1 MYMRYL
7 SVTIPSW
14 ASAILATPLQGPDG
28 QTIELSKAPNL
39 TTLDLLLPSNASIQD
54 LNASSGNGLD
64 IRCDGARYGFNPSL
78 SDCEGARSYIPPD
91 SEQYVFGE
99 RHTGLPTSTFPLP
112 YIIMGDKAECFFQA
126 MLIGGSAT
134 ARASL
139 SQIRNA
145 ASALFLTCA
154 SNDPSQGGI
163 VSNIGGDNNIAVVM
177 GVFEPKVQCRGNFD
191 TSLSCRDILAD
202 MPATTELE
210 VFGPHDAP
218 FVKEMLPLEVASAD
232 NQCILRLFSTGRS
245 DVVAWYRIWEAVE
258 ATFAMCGRFL
268 EGGVIG
274 DLVGQQGNVFLTLGA
289 RSPTVSTGNWSDD
302 ATA

>member
-78 SDCEGARSYIPPD
+78 SDCEGARSYIVPD

-112 YIIMGDKAECFFQA
+112 YIIMG
-126 MLIGGSAT
+126 
-134 ARASL
+134 
-139 SQIRNA
+139 
-145 ASALFLTCA
+145 
-154 SNDPSQGGI
+154 
-163 VSNIGGDNNIAVVM
+163 GGDNNIAVVM
-177 GVFEPKVQCRGNFD
+177 GVFEPKIQCRGNFD
-191 TSLSCRDILAD
+191 TSLSCKDILAE

-210 VFGPHDAP
+210 VFGPHDTP
-218 FVKEMLPLEVASAD
+218 FVKEILPQEVASGD
-232 NQCILRLFSTGRS
+232 DQCILRLYSTGRS

-268 EGGVIG
+268 QGGSYRG
-274 DLVGQQGNVFLTLGA
+274 LGQQGNVFLTLGA
-289 RSPTVSTGNWSDD
+289 RSPTVSTGNRSDD